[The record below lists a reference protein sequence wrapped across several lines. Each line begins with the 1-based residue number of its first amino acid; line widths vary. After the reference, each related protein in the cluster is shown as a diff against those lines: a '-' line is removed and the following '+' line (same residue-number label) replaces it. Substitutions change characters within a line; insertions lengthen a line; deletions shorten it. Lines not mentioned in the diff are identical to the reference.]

1 MSAKNTEATNMTMIR
16 LTRPTPASTST
27 WRDRSATGRLLGS
40 ALLVGVLAAVA
51 LLAGWA
57 ERQGVTGQAGETALP
72 ALGAVMDGPAP
83 LALRGAIDAPVQ
95 VRETLEVAVR
105 VDGAATLAAFEATL
119 RYDPS
124 IVLPTAVR
132 LGDFAPADST
142 LLQAGRPSD
151 GSLAIGSYNAAGHTA
166 SGAGVMAI
174 VTFEA
179 VAGGQAQIDLE
190 RGTTTAFGSVGQPL
204 RAAITLS
211 VPGGPIY
218 LPRLANGGE

>member
-16 LTRPTPASTST
+16 LTQPTSAATSTS
-27 WRDRSATGRLLGS
+27 RDRSAAGRLLGS

-57 ERQGVTGQAGETALP
+57 ERQGVAGRAGETVP
-72 ALGAVMDGPAP
+72 PVLG
-83 LALRGAIDAPVQ
+83 GAIDAPVQ
-95 VRETLEVAVR
+95 VGETLAVAVR

-151 GSLAIGSYNAAGHTA
+151 GNLAIGSYNAAGHTA

>member
-16 LTRPTPASTST
+16 STVSTPTSKSTSSISAS
-27 WRDRSATGRLLGS
+27 RDRSAAGRLLGG

-57 ERQGVTGQAGETALP
+57 ERQGEAGRARATSP
-72 ALGAVMDGPAP
+72 RVLG
-83 LALRGAIDAPVQ
+83 GAIDAPVQ
-95 VRETLEVAVR
+95 VGETLEVAVR
-105 VDGAATLAAFEATL
+105 VEGAEALAAFEATL

-142 LLQAGRPSD
+142 LLQTGRPSD
-151 GSLAIGSYNAAGHTA
+151 GSLAIGSYNAAGQTA
-166 SGAGVMAI
+166 SGAGVLAI
-174 VTFEA
+174 VTFE
-179 VAGGQAQIDLE
+179 VLAGGQAQIDLE

-204 RAAITLS
+204 RAAITLRVS
-211 VPGGPIY
+211 GGPIY